1 MTIQIFNNSTDFDIF
16 PLLLAGTDSTRDEWM
31 EACFRIPANQY
42 PTTNGLPDPAKST
55 FYPRASQY
63 RLYINCCGG
72 GEKGIPPGRS
82 VQLTLPLYT
91 PLVQTI
97 VQDPA
102 KSGQPIEQFI
112 DWWQGG
118 NIIIY
123 AVPTDT
129 GYPDALAAHWSE
141 DLKPELK
148 RARNPIRNAP
158 TCGGVNGASVSCGLH

>member
-1 MTIQIFNNSTDFDIF
+1 
-16 PLLLAGTDSTRDEWM
+16 
-31 EACFRIPANQY
+31 
-42 PTTNGLPDPAKST
+42 
-55 FYPRASQY
+55 
-63 RLYINCCGG
+63 
-72 GEKGIPPGRS
+72 

-148 RARNPIRNAP
+148 RARNPIQNAP
-158 TCGGVNGASVSCGLH
+158 TCGGVNGASVSCGLHAFVSAAGIVGWEPEQLLEYTLGAAGIDASRTQRTDTNPATLPLRIWNPENVDYDISNVNNVY

>member
-1 MTIQIFNNSTDFDIF
+1 
-16 PLLLAGTDSTRDEWM
+16 
-31 EACFRIPANQY
+31 
-42 PTTNGLPDPAKST
+42 
-55 FYPRASQY
+55 
-63 RLYINCCGG
+63 
-72 GEKGIPPGRS
+72 
-82 VQLTLPLYT
+82 QLTLPLYT

-148 RARNPIRNAP
+148 RAGNPIRNAP
-158 TCGGVNGASVSCGLH
+158 PAAASTAPASPASAGSRSSYSNTR